1 MIKIIKERTP
11 ITITECYIEFFY
23 KNNSEAGFCFPATAS
38 GIPKFASMTPEAIA
52 NYTKLALQMNG
63 SQRANLPRL
72 CVLSQSLQQESVF
85 VVGR

>member
-52 NYTKLALQMNG
+52 NYTKLAL
-63 SQRANLPRL
+63 
-72 CVLSQSLQQESVF
+72 
-85 VVGR
+85 